1 MHIETLKLFLD
12 LARSGRFSKAG
23 EANKISQS
31 AVSQRI
37 MRLEE
42 ELGVKLVVRGGRS
55 EIELT
60 AEGKVFFCGCED
72 ILARYG
78 RLLEELLACN
88 GEICGEIRVSAE
100 PCLARF
106 WLPDRLEAF
115 LLRYP
120 AAKVHVESASF
131 EAVYSRV
138 LSGQAE
144 IGLVAYP
151 KARSGVAIEP
161 LPPEELAVLASSRY
175 CTDERDELALRDL
188 EAERF
193 VAFAS
198 NEEMLQDIRRQF
210 AVQGALF
217 APVLSFDL
225 VDSAKRAVEEGG
237 GITLLPAK
245 AAADSL
251 VSGELIRLRLNCQL
265 SPRPLGALRRSSGS
279 QGAVFCALLAWL
291 QEPDP
296 KTHV

>member
-23 EANKISQS
+23 EVNKISQS

-60 AEGKVFFCGCED
+60 VEGKVFFCGCED

-78 RLLEELLACN
+78 RLLEELIACN
-88 GEICGEIRVSAE
+88 GEISGEIRVSAE
-100 PCLARF
+100 PSLARF

-120 AAKVHVESASF
+120 TAEVRVESASF
-131 EAVYSRV
+131 EAVYSQV
-138 LSGQAE
+138 LSGEAE

-151 KARSGVAIEP
+151 MARSGVAIEP
-161 LPPEELAVLASSRY
+161 LPSEELALLASSRY
-175 CTDERDELALRDL
+175 RTDERDELALRDL

-198 NEEMLQDIRRQF
+198 NEEMLHDIRRQF
-210 AVQGALF
+210 AVQGVLF
-217 APVLSFDL
+217 APAVTSDT
-225 VDSAKRAVEEGG
+225 VEGAKRAVEEGG
-237 GITLLPAK
+237 GVTLLPVK
-245 AAADSL
+245 ATEELAAQD
-251 VSGELIRLRLNCQL
+251 LIPLRLKRPVN
-265 SPRPLGALRRSSGS
+265 PRPLGALMRSNGS
-279 QGAVFCALLAWL
+279 PNALFCALLAWL
-291 QEPDP
+291 KEPDL
-296 KTHV
+296 KTHL